1 MSIQHMQ
8 MRSDMRSVDA
18 NGEKYIEGYFAV
30 FNQDYNFYPGYSESV
45 DSHAFD
51 NALARGEDVRFL
63 INHDSGLVLGR
74 TAAGTGELRVDE
86 HGLYG
91 RVKINEQDQ
100 DAMNI
105 WARVQRGD
113 VNQASFGFD
122 INSET
127 RTDREDGTT
136 HWTINDVKL
145 YEVSVCTFPA
155 YEGTSLSARA
165 AERAECGKQKFDL
178 WKEKAKERVEKWH

>member
-51 NALARGEDVRFL
+51 NAIARGEDVRFL
-63 INHDSGLVLGR
+63 INHDPGLVLGR

-100 DAMNI
+100 DAVNM

-122 INSET
+122 ITSET

-165 AERAECGKQKFDL
+165 AERAERGKREFAE
-178 WKEKAKERVEKWH
+178 WKRKAKERIEKWH